1 MTVEGASDPGSL
13 GGGSS
18 AEQSR
23 SRRVRIEVADSTL
36 YSSTCS
42 LTTNSCFRL
51 CERARAQTTYLD
63 HRRPWRI
70 DTSNMAEKA
79 FTKAAFPTPP
89 PFYQHFTK
97 ANIAQLRQIRKE
109 RSAAE
114 ATEDGGQANA
124 ESSKEIDRQTLPQE
138 LRYLLPPE
146 LPTDGKWRTF
156 GAQHDLHAPDP
167 SLEDAGIEVLFPS
180 DPAVKLNPQP
190 YLLSLARSL
199 LTTFLSLT
207 GILSEDPTQYEE
219 TVGDLK
225 TIVTNMHDLINQYRP
240 HQARETLILM
250 MEERIEKLRG
260 EIRGIGEAG
269 EKMEGAFKELSEAKE
284 SQGKLESSGHTEK
297 KVNEDAGGLE
307 KQRQRA
313 AWEAL
318 RAVDFDSDDNKDDET

>member
-1 MTVEGASDPGSL
+1 MDVKP
-13 GGGSS
+13 
-18 AEQSR
+18 
-23 SRRVRIEVADSTL
+23 
-36 YSSTCS
+36 
-42 LTTNSCFRL
+42 
-51 CERARAQTTYLD
+51 
-63 HRRPWRI
+63 
-70 DTSNMAEKA
+70 
-79 FTKAAFPTPP
+79 FTKASFPIPP

-97 ANIAQLRQIRKE
+97 ANIAQLRQIRKQK
-109 RSAAE
+109 SAAE
-114 ATEDGGQANA
+114 LTENGEQTNSDA
-124 ESSKEIDRQTLPQE
+124 SKHIDRQTLPQN
-138 LRYLLPPE
+138 LRYLVPPE
-146 LPTDGKWRTF
+146 LPSDGKWRTF

-207 GILSEDPTQYEE
+207 GIMSEDPTQYEE
-219 TVGDLK
+219 TVMDLK

-250 MEERIEKLRG
+250 MEERIERLRG

-269 EKMEGAFKELSEAKE
+269 EKMEGAFKELCEAGE
-284 SQGKLESSGHTEK
+284 SKGKLESSGHAEK
-297 KVNEDAGGLE
+297 GVDQDVGGLE

-318 RAVDFDSDDNKDDET
+318 RTVDLDGTDNKNDET